1 MIIDMPRTT
10 TGAINKALVESRKE
24 GGVVTLAR
32 VMTLVI
38 DATGADAEQA
48 IATANSASREHPCR
62 IIVIAPGSPEDEAR
76 LDAEIRVGGDAG
88 ASEVVLLRPAGAQIG
103 HDDTLVTPLLLP
115 DAPIVVWWPAA
126 VPSDLADCSLGRM
139 AQRRITDSKGETD
152 PAGVLLGL
160 AQAYAP
166 GDTDLAWTRLTRWR
180 ALLAAALEQ
189 VRDPQVSLARIHGDF
204 NSPSILLL
212 GAWLKDA
219 LGCEIEATYDS
230 SVSALQHIILET
242 PEGPISISRPD
253 GHNAII
259 NQPGQPEHIIA
270 LPARSLEEALAE
282 ELRRLDSDEVYGE
295 VLGAFAEQT
304 VVSL

>member
-1 MIIDMPRTT
+1 MIIDLPRTT
-10 TGAINKALVESRKE
+10 TGAINKRLVDSRKD

-48 IATANSASREHPCR
+48 IATANVASREHPCR
-62 IIVIAPGSPEDEAR
+62 IIVIAPGSAEEAR

-88 ASEVVLLRPAGAQIG
+88 ASEVVVLRPSGAQIG

-126 VPSDLADCSLGRM
+126 VPEDMGSCPLGRM

-152 PAGVLLGL
+152 PVGTLLGL
-160 AQAYAP
+160 GQCYRP

-180 ALLAAALEQ
+180 ALLAAAMDQ
-189 VRDPQVSLARIHGDF
+189 VRLPEVSVARLHGDT

-212 GAWLKDA
+212 GAWLKKA
-219 LGCEIEATYDS
+219 LGCEVEAAFDDS
-230 SVSALQHIILET
+230 VAALQSIVLET
-242 PEGPISISRPD
+242 PEGPIRIARPD
-253 GHNAII
+253 GHNATIS
-259 NQPGQPEHIIA
+259 QPGQPDHIIA
-270 LPARSLEEALAE
+270 LPARTLEEALAE
-282 ELRRLDSDEVYGE
+282 ELRRLDADAVYGD
-295 VLGAFAEQT
+295 VLAEFTAET